1 MALRQRLH
9 VMMDFVVLKIKY
21 FSLSGWITIFAFS
34 LLQTTAN
41 AGCDF
46 DDFPV
51 MDEMQVQSIMED
63 ADYNN
68 RPMMVRAFV
77 SEAGYQQVVDHYH
90 RQWKDFFDDTSFGIW
105 HQITTMTDECM
116 MTVQVTPQG
125 LSGSHGRLIIS
136 NPPTTESADIGV
148 GLLMPGDAIVISD
161 LKTDDGPKQGRV
173 SMLASADSVSGVAK
187 FYISEM
193 QNDGWGLDRQFRE
206 QDAMVLVF
214 RKGLDVT
221 NIVMVPAG
229 DMTQILINEE
239 RVQ

>member
-1 MALRQRLH
+1 MVRRQQSV

-21 FSLSGWITIFAFS
+21 PQFLSWGSALAFVF
-34 LLQTTAN
+34 LQTTAQ

-51 MDEMQVQSIMED
+51 MDEMQVQSILDD

-77 SEAGYQQVVDHYH
+77 SEASYQAVVNHYH
-90 RQWKDFFDDTSFGIW
+90 RQWKDFYDDTSFGIW

-125 LSGSHGRLIIS
+125 LGGSHGRLIIS
-136 NPPTTESADIGV
+136 NPPSTESADIGV
-148 GLLMPGDAIVISD
+148 GLIMPGDAIVISD

-173 SMLASADSVSGVAK
+173 SMLASADSVSGVSK
-187 FYISEM
+187 FYINEM

-206 QDAMVLVF
+206 QNAMVLVF
-214 RKGLDVT
+214 RKGLNIT

-229 DMTQILINEE
+229 EMTQILINEE
-239 RVQ
+239 RVR